1 MLHIFYYFAVT
12 FLTHK
17 IQMKKILVAVATLA
31 VLVACKNEKH
41 TDANVHITGN
51 VKGFKKGR
59 IFIKELKDTSLVNI
73 DTIEVDGDSNFAS
86 HLKMAEPDMLYM
98 VIDRGTTESIDDNLR
113 FFADPGDVTIETTL
127 DYFYSRA
134 KIKAGR
140 NQEKLTEYEKLKKRF
155 TDTRLELIERNIMA
169 SKAGNKARLDSIS
182 KASDD
187 NTRRSY
193 LFTANFALNNGDYEV
208 SPYIVLSEIPDI
220 NTKYLDT
227 IVKRMTPRV
236 AKSKYGKMLL
246 QHLKD
251 NKKAENT
258 ANIQ

>member
-1 MLHIFYYFAVT
+1 
-12 FLTHK
+12 
-17 IQMKKILVAVATLA
+17 MKKILVAVATLA
-31 VLVACKNEKH
+31 VLVACKNEEH

-86 HLKMAEPDMLYM
+86 HLKMSEPDMLYM

-169 SKAGNKARLDSIS
+169 SKSGNKTRLDSIA

-220 NTKYLDT
+220 NSKYLDT

-236 AKSKYGKMLL
+236 AKSKYGKMLV
-246 QHLKD
+246 QHLKE
-251 NKKAENT
+251 NKQAENT